1 MSWTEHLPTLHHVR
15 DETRLLLSEGDNN
28 YSPEIRNFFK
38 KTLNLFDMMTNT
50 QSVTQRA
57 SFDIC
62 TWKPQKISCNG
73 FRRKHAVRNLGN
85 LSTMFCRRFLVRW
98 ILLNSLNNHVRDTK
112 LFSFGTTVFSEIYL
126 ALLFVIIV
134 GVICILTDIFWK
146 CFNDLGLIQIIY
158 V

>member
-38 KTLNLFDMMTNT
+38 KNLNLFDRWQIPSPSPREQVLTFVHEN
-50 QSVTQRA
+50 
-57 SFDIC
+57 
-62 TWKPQKISCNG
+62 
-73 FRRKHAVRNLGN
+73 RKHAVRNLGN
-85 LSTMFCRRFLVRW
+85 LSIMFCRRFLVRW